1 MILEMIVNRV
11 SSPIRY
17 KSQEWF
23 GPPWFQSYFLLAGR
37 SRLLE
42 INFSPLAPINQS
54 FLDFDVGPLVDGEQ
68 SQTLGK
74 LIVPSVFLFC
84 STGIIFE
91 FLAPIST
98 RLLTTP
104 TIVINCNHVWK
115 YTFFLISLFRIIFFK
130 IIEEDTLIN
139 TFLSLFVSKPSFGFK
154 RYYTIMDT
162 IHLNKPILLI
172 DVLVKVSW
180 NLSTIFLI

>member
-115 YTFFLISLFRIIFFK
+115 YTFFLISLFRNNFFQNNWRRYIDKYVLIIVCFEAKLRFQK
-130 IIEEDTLIN
+130 ILHNNGYHT
-139 TFLSLFVSKPSFGFK
+139 S
-154 RYYTIMDT
+154 
-162 IHLNKPILLI
+162 
-172 DVLVKVSW
+172 
-180 NLSTIFLI
+180 